1 MCTACT
7 TISPSLRRPVHAR
20 ACRRVQ
26 VVPLAKALGVHLD
39 SDIYFGDTEEF
50 ASHIQEV
57 QCITSCIS

>member
-1 MCTACT
+1 MCTACNP
-7 TISPSLRRPVHAR
+7 ISPSLRRHVLAH

-39 SDIYFGDTEEF
+39 SKIYFGDTEEF

-57 QCITSCIS
+57 QCVT